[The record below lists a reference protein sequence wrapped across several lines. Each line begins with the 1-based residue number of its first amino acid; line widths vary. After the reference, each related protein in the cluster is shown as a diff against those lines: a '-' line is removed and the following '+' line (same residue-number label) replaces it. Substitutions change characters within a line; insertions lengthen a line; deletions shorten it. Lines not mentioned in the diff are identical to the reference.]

1 MLKDNIKRLRQ
12 ERDMSQGDLADR
24 VHVVRQTVSK
34 WERGASV
41 PDALTLAAVAE
52 ALDVPVAELLGEDI
66 VGQTVEET
74 AVEAALAHERIG
86 QHDRRFDRLMFAAKW
101 AIVGAVVVL
110 CFFGVRWLADNTT
123 GIYQGPVTAA
133 DNPNYLEV
141 VYELGGKLESL
152 KLYVDGY
159 DFEYYEDGRSEPIG
173 LDRVIACS
181 GDAAILD
188 ALQPADQFNKEGSRD
203 VLKERAADVIEKA
216 GGTVLIYREWA
227 SEEVTR
233 AFFPEDDDYDPSI
246 PFRTE
251 YVNQKAYEQLN
262 PYEA

>member
-12 ERDMSQGDLADR
+12 ERGMSQGDLADR

-66 VGQTVEET
+66 VGQTAEEA

-123 GIYQGPVTAA
+123 GIYQGAVTAA

-141 VYELGGKLESL
+141 AYELDGKLESL

-159 DFEYYEDGRSEPIG
+159 DFEYYEDGRSEPVG

-203 VLKERAADVIEKA
+203 VLKERAANVIEKA
-216 GGTVLIYREWA
+216 GVRC
-227 SEEVTR
+227 S
-233 AFFPEDDDYDPSI
+233 S
-246 PFRTE
+246 TE
-251 YVNQKAYEQLN
+251 NGHPRK
-262 PYEA
+262 

>member
-12 ERDMSQGDLADR
+12 ERGMSQGDLADR

-52 ALDVPVAELLGEDI
+52 ALDAPVAELLGEDI

-141 VYELGGKLESL
+141 VYELDGKQESL

-159 DFEYYEDGRSEPIG
+159 DFEYYEDGRSEPVG

-181 GDAAILD
+181 GDSAILD

-203 VLKERAADVIEKA
+203 VLKERATDVIEEA
-216 GGTVLIYREWA
+216 GGKVLAYREWA
-227 SEEVTR
+227 SEEVTE
-233 AFFPEDDDYDPSI
+233 ALYPESGDYDPTI
-246 PFRTE
+246 PLGE
-251 YVNQKAYEQLN
+251 DYMGQEVYDKINS
-262 PYEA
+262 